1 MPHGQLWDLRHVF
14 RSEQPNPLLQTHVER
29 ELPHAAAVEW
39 MESYDA
45 LCASVELHTSCV
57 RLVRVFASWAP
68 LREALVSSLAPSFNV
83 LWAGSWL
90 FLALGVY
97 EVRHGLALLW
107 MRGRGDRCRYPSASR
122 LDTPVRPCGVG
133 CASVRRGVRGA
144 RSPREPRLPF
154 FFFVAFFFSRPL
166 CSAWALML
174 SSIGQES
181 EPDNLR
187 AVMEDAIEVMRART
201 AFHGITVFPPLDYVL
216 FFAQK
221 VRVQVKMS
229 DHLTLPLSRAAILRD

>member
-1 MPHGQLWDLRHVF
+1 MDRGRPLKKRLGAPSSASSALYPPSWSRALNQGTASAPIRVALLAADPAMPHGQLWDLRHVF

-154 FFFVAFFFSRPL
+154 FLSWPFFFFPVL
-166 CSAWALML
+166 CAPRGL
-174 SSIGQES
+174 
-181 EPDNLR
+181 
-187 AVMEDAIEVMRART
+187 
-201 AFHGITVFPPLDYVL
+201 
-216 FFAQK
+216 
-221 VRVQVKMS
+221 
-229 DHLTLPLSRAAILRD
+229 